1 MATAMVA
8 FLVLLFLVVAIRG
21 GDGLE
26 PWFLAGLGVFFF
38 FTAAFDAAS
47 AYASVFFGLLAFTVA
62 LPGWWSVGLATALMG
77 YSVVGAFVVEET
89 LVVKLVMILL
99 AVSPVRVRWKKK
111 ARGDRLRR
119 RFSHGR
125 Q

>member
-1 MATAMVA
+1 METAMVV

-26 PWFLAGLGVFFF
+26 PWILGGLGVFFF
-38 FTAAFDAAS
+38 LTAAFDAAS

-62 LPGWWSVGLATALMG
+62 LPGWWAVGLATGLVG

-89 LVVKLVMILL
+89 LVVKLVMVLL
-99 AVSPVRVRWKKK
+99 AVSLVRAQWMKKGG
-111 ARGDRLRR
+111 GDRWPV
-119 RFSHGR
+119 GATGA
-125 Q
+125 